1 MRKHDIATAVH
12 VFAVAWLAALAPACV
27 EDAKHVDTSDD
38 HPARDAGRDDADDDD
53 AGRDDTG
60 DELGKGPLMPWAVG
74 NSWTYRVT
82 DEDDG
87 RSTKVTTIEKEER
100 VGGMGPH
107 KDEMAFRVVT
117 KKGASDQTISWQ
129 LDVGDKVVRY
139 REQSFGAK
147 SGELQLE
154 EHWDPYKLHVDG
166 TAAHRKAG
174 ATWLEVYEET
184 KLPVDEAS
192 STSTERDRWTVDSP
206 DEVITVPAGTFHAI
220 VFQKAGGDSLKT
232 YWYVPGVG
240 KVKETGSQTEEL
252 VSYEVAE

>member
-1 MRKHDIATAVH
+1 MRKHDMARAVH
-12 VFAVAWLAALAPACV
+12 GFAVAWLAALAPACV
-27 EDAKHVDTSDD
+27 EDAKHVDMSDD
-38 HPARDAGRDDADDDD
+38 HPVHDAGRNVEDGDD
-53 AGRDDTG
+53 AGRDDPG
-60 DELGKGPLMPWAVG
+60 DQLGKGPLMPWAVG

-82 DEDDG
+82 DKDDG
-87 RSTKVTTIEKEER
+87 RSTKVTTIEAEER
-100 VGGMGPH
+100 VGGKGPH
-107 KDEMAFRVVT
+107 KDEMAFKVVT
-117 KKGASDQTISWQ
+117 KKGESDQTISWQ
-129 LDVGDKVVRY
+129 LEIGDKVVRY

-184 KLPVDEAS
+184 KLPVDAAS
-192 STSTERDRWTVDSP
+192 STRWTVDSP
-206 DEVITVPAGTFHAI
+206 DEVVSVPAGTFHAI
-220 VFQKAGGDSLKT
+220 VFQKAGGGSLKT